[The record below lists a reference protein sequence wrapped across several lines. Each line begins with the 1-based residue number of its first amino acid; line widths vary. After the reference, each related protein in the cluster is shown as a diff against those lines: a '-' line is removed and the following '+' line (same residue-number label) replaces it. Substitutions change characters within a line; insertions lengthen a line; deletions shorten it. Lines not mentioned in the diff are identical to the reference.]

1 MKDAYERRALLLHLG
16 DVLEAISCLSRSGS
30 QYATLG
36 EALAAED
43 SLVSFTWLG
52 FIDANTAP
60 RQVAEQAAAAFFLWP
75 KSLLDETLNR
85 PLLASTVQHDL
96 FAGNPGGWE
105 AYVAERKKDVS
116 WFAEGVQGP
125 AAEEPDASIT
135 SGLSRW
141 PWPEKT

>member
-16 DVLEAISCLSRSGS
+16 DVLEGISCLSRIGT

-52 FIDANTAP
+52 FIDANTPP
-60 RQVAEQAAAAFFLWP
+60 RHVTGQAAAAFFLWP
-75 KSLLDETLNR
+75 KSLLDEQLNR
-85 PLLASTVQHDL
+85 PLFASTVQHDL

-105 AYVAERKKDVS
+105 AYVAERKKDVA
-116 WFAEGVQGP
+116 WFAEGVEAP
-125 AAEEPDASIT
+125 SPEDPDSSGI

-141 PWPEKT
+141 PWPEKV

>member
-16 DVLEAISCLSRSGS
+16 DVLEGISCLSRSGS
-30 QYATLG
+30 QYSTLG

-52 FIDANTAP
+52 FIDANIAP
-60 RQVAEQAAAAFFLWP
+60 RQLAGQAAAAFFLWP
-75 KSLLDETLNR
+75 KSLLDEKLNR
-85 PLLASTVQHDL
+85 PLFASTVQHDL
-96 FAGNPGGWE
+96 FAGNPSGWE
-105 AYVAERKKDVS
+105 RYVAERKKDVA

-125 AAEEPDASIT
+125 SAEEPDTART
-135 SGLSRW
+135 TGLTRW